1 MNDIAFPRLAK
12 MTTSGFRMVGQMR
25 GRETAISGAES
36 IIPSFSGHWAV
47 SISFFIHNEAARLE
61 WQAFL
66 AQMEGGIGTTLV
78 PIGLPYR
85 PVDQRGGRA
94 SVTGQPEFST
104 FEHWSFVNDARAAI
118 MVKTDAPLR
127 ATDIELTLT
136 DSLGLRPGHSL
147 SIGERFHRVQR
158 SWDDGAKIRIQPPLR
173 AGAAAGSI
181 VETDNP
187 VCKMRFASEGEG
199 EVDFSLSEIDR
210 PTVKFREAF

>member
-1 MNDIAFPRLAK
+1 MSDIAFPRLAK

-36 IIPSFSGHWAV
+36 IIPSFSGHWTV

-94 SVTGQPEFST
+94 SVTGQPEFGT
-104 FEHWSFVNDARAAI
+104 FEHWSFVSEARPAVV
-118 MVKTDAPLR
+118 VKTDAPLR
-127 ATDIELTLT
+127 STDLDLTLA
-136 DSLGLRPGHSL
+136 DSLGLRPGHGL
-147 SIGERFHRVQR
+147 SIGDRFHRVQR
-158 SWDDGAKIRIQPPLR
+158 SWEDGTKIRIQPPLR
-173 AGAAAGSI
+173 AAAPAGAI

-187 VCKMRFASEGEG
+187 VCKMRFASEDEG

-210 PTVKFREAF
+210 PTVIFREAF

>member
-1 MNDIAFPRLAK
+1 
-12 MTTSGFRMVGQMR
+12 MVGQMR

-36 IIPSFSGHWAV
+36 IIPSFSGHWTV
-47 SISFFIHNEAARLE
+47 SISFFIHNEEARLE

-78 PIGLPYR
+78 PVTLPYR
-85 PVDQRGGRA
+85 PRNARGGRA
-94 SVTGQPEFST
+94 SVTEVPEFST
-104 FEHWSFVNDARAAI
+104 FEHWSFVNDARASI